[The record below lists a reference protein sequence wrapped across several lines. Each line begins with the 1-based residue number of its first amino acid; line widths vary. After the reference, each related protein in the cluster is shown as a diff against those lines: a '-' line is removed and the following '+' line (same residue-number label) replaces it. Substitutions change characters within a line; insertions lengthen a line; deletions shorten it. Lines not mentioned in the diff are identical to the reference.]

1 METLRK
7 KFTIVCSGCDGTGMF
22 EEIYTTFGNEVKY
35 RDVVCGC
42 ENGKELDW
50 QKINSEIKATEKK
63 ISTCKM
69 RDTIYN
75 EVLREIYDKHLL
87 NCLPDAVKQLI
98 ENERELLKL
107 ENYLSE
113 LETIE

>member
-1 METLRK
+1 METLRE
-7 KFTIVCSGCDGTGMF
+7 KFTTVCQGCDGTGVA
-22 EEIYTTFGNEVKY
+22 EEPLMVMGDIVYK
-35 RDVVCGC
+35 DLVCGC
-42 ENGKELDW
+42 ENGKELHW
-50 QKINSEIKATEKK
+50 QKIDSEIKATEKK

-98 ENERELLKL
+98 ENERELVRL
-107 ENYLSE
+107 EEYLE
-113 LETIE
+113 QLEEID